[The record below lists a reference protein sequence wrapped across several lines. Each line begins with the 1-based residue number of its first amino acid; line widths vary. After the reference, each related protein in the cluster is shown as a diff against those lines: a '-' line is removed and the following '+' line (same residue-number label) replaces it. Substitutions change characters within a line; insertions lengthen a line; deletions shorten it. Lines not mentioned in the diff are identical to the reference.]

1 ICTALLSALSNT
13 EVRHDVAMTGEVT
26 LRGRVLA
33 IGGLREKTM
42 AAFRNNIKTVVI
54 PAANEPDLIEVD
66 EAVRNAIRFVPVKS
80 VDEVFRIAFNSVP
93 DGHKADD
100 KEQHMVEAIA
110 ASKPSDSSVRNPVT
124 C

>member
-1 ICTALLSALSNT
+1 
-13 EVRHDVAMTGEVT
+13 
-26 LRGRVLA
+26 VLA

-80 VDEVFRIAFNSVP
+80 VDEVFPIAFNAVP

-100 KEQHMVEAIA
+100 KEQQMVEAIA
-110 ASKPSDSSVRNPVT
+110 AAKPSDSSVRNPVT